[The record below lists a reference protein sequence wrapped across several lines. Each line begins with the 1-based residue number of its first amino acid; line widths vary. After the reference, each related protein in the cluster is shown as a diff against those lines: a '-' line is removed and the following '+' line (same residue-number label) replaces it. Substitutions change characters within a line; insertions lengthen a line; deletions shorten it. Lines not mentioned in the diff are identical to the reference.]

1 MKYEL
6 IAIFCY
12 TCISTGEGEGGGK
25 QGKRIGKLEK
35 GLEVLLQVILHL
47 KSGMSDSQRYY

>member
-12 TCISTGEGEGGGK
+12 TCVSTGGGG

-35 GLEVLLQVILHL
+35 GLEALLQVILHL
-47 KSGMSDSQRYY
+47 